1 MEKHP
6 DSVYRRTILN
16 IIRCGARIGY
26 TGPKQRIISPNL
38 SSAKDAPE
46 VLSKYLDEQ
55 IQHHRV
61 VPVREPPPHFMS
73 SPLGL
78 VPKPNGK
85 WRRIHHLSHPR
96 KGSVNYHIPA
106 EWGALEYTSFDEA
119 LEALLDVGRGAYLV
133 KRDLADAF
141 RHIPVAR
148 ADWWLLGFQWNN
160 SYWMDIFLPFG
171 LRTSSFIFDLFA
183 KGINWIL
190 VVQNWLVL
198 HYLDDFLAIV
208 KTSEEASRYE
218 SAFDT
223 LCDELGMRI
232 NASKG
237 ETGQICDFLGLTL
250 DTQRMEA
257 RLPPDKLKKAIEWV
271 NSALTQDYMSK
282 DELRSLLGFLSFAA
296 KVVKPGRAF
305 YAAYLPPSAKT
316 RVGSA

>member
-1 MEKHP
+1 M
-6 DSVYRRTILN
+6 
-16 IIRCGARIGY
+16 
-26 TGPKQRIISPNL
+26 
-38 SSAKDAPE
+38 
-46 VLSKYLDEQ
+46 LSKDLDEQ
-55 IQHHRV
+55 IQLHRV

-78 VPKPNGK
+78 VPNPNGK

-96 KGSVNYHIPA
+96 KGSVTYHIPA

-141 RHIPVAR
+141 RHIPVTR

-171 LRTSSFIFDLFA
+171 LRTSPFIFDLFA
-183 KGINWIL
+183 KGINLIL

-223 LCDELGMRI
+223 LCDELGMHI

-257 RLPPDKLKKAIEWV
+257 RLPPDKLK
-271 NSALTQDYMSK
+271 
-282 DELRSLLGFLSFAA
+282 R
-296 KVVKPGRAF
+296 
-305 YAAYLPPSAKT
+305 PSN
-316 RVGSA
+316 GSTAH

>member
-38 SSAKDAPE
+38 TSAKDAPE
-46 VLSKYLDEQ
+46 VLSKDLDEQ
-55 IQHHRV
+55 IQHRRV

-73 SPLGL
+73 SPMA
-78 VPKPNGK
+78 NGK
-85 WRRIHHLSHPR
+85 ELIICLIHARAQSIITFPL
-96 KGSVNYHIPA
+96 N
-106 EWGALEYTSFDEA
+106 GASLEYRSFDEA
-119 LEALLDVGRGAYLV
+119 LEDLLDVGRGAYLV

-171 LRTSSFIFDLFA
+171 LRTSPFIFDLFA

-208 KTSEEASRYE
+208 KTSEEASCYE

-223 LCDELGMRI
+223 LCDE
-232 NASKG
+232 
-237 ETGQICDFLGLTL
+237 
-250 DTQRMEA
+250 
-257 RLPPDKLKKAIEWV
+257 
-271 NSALTQDYMSK
+271 
-282 DELRSLLGFLSFAA
+282 
-296 KVVKPGRAF
+296 
-305 YAAYLPPSAKT
+305 
-316 RVGSA
+316 